1 MYTVSKKNVNQY
13 KLKQIKNKIVE
24 HAKALHHKIKTKK

>member
-13 KLKQIKNKIVE
+13 KLKQIKNKIE